1 MFFGQIIIEKSRI
14 LLFAALY
21 IKCLQSIVNIR
32 ESYNKKYP
40 NGITISLNETLRQIY
55 EQDFQIKKSYVGP
68 NFRSVTSELYYP
80 FRIICICILRYFQLG
95 KVFFFFFFF

>member
-1 MFFGQIIIEKSRI
+1 MFFGQIIEKSRI

-21 IKCLQSIVNIR
+21 IKCLQSVIR

-68 NFRSVTSELYYP
+68 NFRSVTSELYFP
-80 FRIICICILRYFQLG
+80 FRIIYTKIISINYHITL
-95 KVFFFFFFF
+95 VFFN